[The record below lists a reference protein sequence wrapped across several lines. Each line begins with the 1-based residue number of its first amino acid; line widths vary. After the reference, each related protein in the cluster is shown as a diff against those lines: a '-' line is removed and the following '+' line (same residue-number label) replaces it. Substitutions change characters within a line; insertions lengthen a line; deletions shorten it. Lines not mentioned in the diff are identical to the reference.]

1 MEATIDSFN
10 VNKAR
15 REDEKKLDTLL
26 SSSEFRKKALT
37 VEDHHNFMDEYGNTK
52 TYPGA
57 EIIVPNM
64 HLALSLVRRL
74 YKEFGA
80 RTDEDAN
87 NAFNHET
94 AHFAEAL
101 NQGVDEKNAKIKVYL
116 LRGDDTP
123 TINAIELRIALP
135 LPENLSDNEKSKAI
149 ALIAM
154 APEKHSPGDL
164 KLAKMQ

>member
-1 MEATIDSFN
+1 MESTNDLFD

-15 REDEKKLDTLL
+15 LEDEKSLDTLL
-26 SSSEFRKKALT
+26 SSPEFRKKALT
-37 VEDHHNFMDEYGNTK
+37 AEDHHEFMDEYGNTK

-64 HLALSLVRRL
+64 HMALSVVRRL
-74 YKEFGA
+74 YKEVGA
-80 RTDEDAN
+80 RTNEAAD

-123 TINAIELRIALP
+123 TINGIELRIALP
-135 LPENLSDNEKSKAI
+135 LPENLTKEERNKAI
-149 ALIAM
+149 ALIAL
-154 APEKHSPGDL
+154 APEKHSSGDL
-164 KLAKMQ
+164 KLAGL

>member
-15 REDEKKLDTLL
+15 LEDETKIDALL

-37 VEDHHNFMDEYGNTK
+37 AKDHHKFMDEYGNTK

-57 EIIVPNM
+57 EIIVANM
-64 HLALSLVRRL
+64 HLALFVVRRL
-74 YKEFGA
+74 YKEVGA
-80 RTDEDAN
+80 RDNKDADA
-87 NAFNHET
+87 AFYHET

-101 NQGVDEKNAKIKVYL
+101 NQGVDEKNANIKIYL
-116 LRGDDTP
+116 LKQSEWSK
-123 TINAIELRIALP
+123 INAIEVRVALP
-135 LPENLSDNEKSKAI
+135 LPNNLTEEEKSRAV
-149 ALIAM
+149 ALIAL

-164 KLAKMQ
+164 KLAGL